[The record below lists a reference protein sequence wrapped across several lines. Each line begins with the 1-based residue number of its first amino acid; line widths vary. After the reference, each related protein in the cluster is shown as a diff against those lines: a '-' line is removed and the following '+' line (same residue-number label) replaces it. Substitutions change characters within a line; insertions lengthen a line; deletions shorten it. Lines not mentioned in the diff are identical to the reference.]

1 MDATMSTSGR
11 VVVTDHAGQYG
22 GMSERR
28 MWTVGSISVRR
39 YAAGGEWYVDEVGP
53 DDSGDESWFESR
65 TAADR
70 YAEVRAEQLADE
82 QEAEDAEEARDA
94 VEALLKSN
102 KAAEVLEAL
111 RAAGLID

>member
-1 MDATMSTSGR
+1 MNATMGRNGR
-11 VVVTDHAGQYG
+11 VSVTEHAGQYG
-22 GMSERR
+22 GMAERR
-28 MWTVGSISVRR
+28 MWTVGSVSVRR
-39 YAAGGEWYVDEVGP
+39 YSAGGEWYVDEVGP
-53 DDSGDESWFESR
+53 DDSGDESWFESKH
-65 TAADR
+65 AADR

-94 VEALLKSN
+94 VESLLAGN